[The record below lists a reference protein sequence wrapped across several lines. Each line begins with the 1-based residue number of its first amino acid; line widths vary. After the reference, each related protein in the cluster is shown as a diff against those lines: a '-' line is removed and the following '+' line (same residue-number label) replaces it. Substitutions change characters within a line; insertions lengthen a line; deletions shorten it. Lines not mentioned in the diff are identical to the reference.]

1 MPRDNESLIDIERS
15 VRRILRYTNN
25 ISRTE
30 LEMND
35 EKVSAILYQIAVI
48 GEATKRLSQEFRQ
61 QHPEIPWR
69 DIAGMR
75 DVLIHKYDQVDFD
88 VIWDVEK
95 LTEGQAFEAMVLF
108 LESFYERTNSDEVGG
123 YFQTC

>member
-1 MPRDNESLIDIERS
+1 MPRDNESLIDIEEAI
-15 VRRILRYTNN
+15 RRILRYADNV
-25 ISRTE
+25 SRAE

-88 VIWDVEK
+88 VIWDVLQNK
-95 LTEGQAFEAMVLF
+95 LPELLTLIEPL
-108 LESFYERTNSDEVGG
+108 LPSN
-123 YFQTC
+123 

>member
-1 MPRDNESLIDIERS
+1 MPRDNESLIDIERA

-25 ISRTE
+25 ISRAE
-30 LEMND
+30 LEAND

-88 VIWDVEK
+88 VIWDVVHNK
-95 LTEGQAFEAMVLF
+95 LPELLTL
-108 LESFYERTNSDEVGG
+108 LEPLLPSAGNS
-123 YFQTC
+123 

>member
-1 MPRDNESLIDIERS
+1 MPRDNESLIDIERA

-25 ISRTE
+25 ISRAE

-61 QHPEIPWR
+61 QHSEIPWR

-88 VIWDVEK
+88 VIWDVVQSK
-95 LTEGQAFEAMVLF
+95 LPELLTL
-108 LESFYERTNSDEVGG
+108 LEPLLPSPENS
-123 YFQTC
+123 

>member
-1 MPRDNESLIDIERS
+1 MPRDNESLIDIERAI
-15 VRRILRYTNN
+15 RRILRYTDN
-25 ISRTE
+25 ISRAE

-61 QHPEIPWR
+61 QHSEIPWR

-88 VIWDVEK
+88 VIWDVVQSK
-95 LTEGQAFEAMVLF
+95 LPELLTL
-108 LESFYERTNSDEVGG
+108 LEPLLPSPENS
-123 YFQTC
+123 

>member
-1 MPRDNESLIDIERS
+1 MPRDNESLIDIERA

-25 ISRTE
+25 ISRVE

-61 QHPEIPWR
+61 QHPEISWR
-69 DIAGMR
+69 EIAGMR

-88 VIWDVEK
+88 VIWDVVQSK
-95 LTEGQAFEAMVLF
+95 LPELLNLIEPL
-108 LESFYERTNSDEVGG
+108 LPSPENS
-123 YFQTC
+123 

>member
-1 MPRDNESLIDIERS
+1 MPRDNESLIDIERA
-15 VRRILRYTNN
+15 VRRILRYTDNV
-25 ISRTE
+25 SRAE

-88 VIWDVEK
+88 VIWDVVQKK
-95 LTEGQAFEAMVLF
+95 LPELLTL
-108 LESFYERTNSDEVGG
+108 LEPILPSSENS
-123 YFQTC
+123 

>member
-1 MPRDNESLIDIERS
+1 MPRDNESLIDIERAI
-15 VRRILRYTNN
+15 RRILRYTNN
-25 ISRTE
+25 ISRAE

-88 VIWDVEK
+88 VIWDVVQSK
-95 LTEGQAFEAMVLF
+95 LPELLTL
-108 LESFYERTNSDEVGG
+108 LEPLLPSPENS
-123 YFQTC
+123 

>member
-1 MPRDNESLIDIERS
+1 MPRDNESLIDIERA
-15 VRRILRYTNN
+15 VRRILRYTDN
-25 ISRTE
+25 ISRAE
-30 LEMND
+30 LEIND

-88 VIWDVEK
+88 VIWDVVQSK
-95 LTEGQAFEAMVLF
+95 LPELLTL
-108 LESFYERTNSDEVGG
+108 LEPLLPSPEN
-123 YFQTC
+123 

>member
-1 MPRDNESLIDIERS
+1 MPRDNESLIDIEIA
-15 VRRILRYTNN
+15 VRRILRYTDNV
-25 ISRTE
+25 SRAE

-35 EKVSAILYQIAVI
+35 EKLSAILYQIAFM

-88 VIWDVEK
+88 LIWDVLQNK
-95 LTEGQAFEAMVLF
+95 LPELLTRIEPILP
-108 LESFYERTNSDEVGG
+108 SPDNS
-123 YFQTC
+123 

>member
-1 MPRDNESLIDIERS
+1 MPRDNESLIDIERAI
-15 VRRILRYTNN
+15 RRILRYTDN
-25 ISRTE
+25 ISRAE
-30 LEMND
+30 LEVND

-61 QHPEIPWR
+61 QHSEIPWR

-88 VIWDVEK
+88 VIWDVVQSK
-95 LTEGQAFEAMVLF
+95 LPELLTL
-108 LESFYERTNSDEVGG
+108 LEPLLPSPENS
-123 YFQTC
+123 